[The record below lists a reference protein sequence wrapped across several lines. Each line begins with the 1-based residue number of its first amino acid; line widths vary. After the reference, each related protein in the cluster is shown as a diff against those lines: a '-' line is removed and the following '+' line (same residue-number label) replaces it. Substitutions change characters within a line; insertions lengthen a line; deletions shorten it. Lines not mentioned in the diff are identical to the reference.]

1 MKIKSLELYGI
12 FQTNVS
18 TVLTKN
24 IFTTY
29 IPISASI
36 YMAQKKIVNHYLRR
50 DENGLIIDKK
60 KFNELLGIKLNDLNK
75 ITWKSEARNRRFSKS
90 VGSPGIDMIPVLN
103 DEELIE
109 LEVKLTVV
117 PTHARQKVTE
127 MIIRQ
132 NTQFNLAER
141 ICYHHYS
148 LLNNKM
154 NFDSLKQFVE
164 KYWKLQKPFIIHG
177 LWKTIESTSELDKKN
192 TLDVVCISDFAYLHM
207 LLISPQEKSRN
218 GKAVKTRIGR
228 VVDLIIN
235 WINEYKKHDAITYKG
250 DTEGSKDHLKITLYP
265 VDYQKELKKIFY
277 YLRLNF
283 NDVQKIIPKKSISAL
298 GPERRFDSSL
308 IFTLAQK

>member
-1 MKIKSLELYGI
+1 MKNESAELYGI
-12 FQTNVS
+12 FQSNVS

-29 IPISASI
+29 VPISASI
-36 YMAQKKIVNHYLRR
+36 YMAEKNIENHYLSR
-50 DENGLIIDKK
+50 NKTGLIVDKK
-60 KFNELLGIKLNDLNK
+60 KFDELLNIELSDLSK
-75 ITWKSEARNRRFSKS
+75 IQWKSEARNSRFTHSI
-90 VGSPGIDMIPVLN
+90 GSPGIDMIPVLN
-103 DEELIE
+103 GVELME

-141 ICYHHYS
+141 ICYHYYS
-148 LLNNKM
+148 LLKNDM
-154 NFDSLKQFVE
+154 DFDSLKQFVN
-164 KYWKLQKPFIIHG
+164 KYWNLQKPFIIHG
-177 LWKTIESTSELDKKN
+177 LWKTIESTSKLDKKN
-192 TLDVVCISDFAYLHM
+192 TMDVVCISDFAYLDM
-207 LLISPQEKSRN
+207 LLSSPQEKSRN
-218 GKAVKTRIGR
+218 GKTVKTRIGR

-235 WINEYKKHDAITYKG
+235 WINEYKKNNTLTYKH

-265 VDYQKELKKIFY
+265 VDYQEELKKIFY
-277 YLRLNF
+277 NLRLNF
-283 NDVQKIIPKKSISAL
+283 DDVQNIIPKKSLSGL